1 MNSTSLIAAFIAIVS
16 CAAVDTRAADN
27 TKRSDILDASEND
40 NRVPGI
46 RVATDINI
54 GRHFQ
59 FLLIEAECLYDFKNT
74 NALVRSIGVG
84 FGMGYSVLA
93 PSVIPI
99 SLSVC
104 FGRNYCFEMSV
115 RGLYAYKLQ
124 SSERQEHSIEWPRSR
139 SYLSSYGGFLYTPY
153 ADGLLFGAGI
163 GFVDDLCSNFN
174 TLEVGIKVGYI
185 F

>member
-1 MNSTSLIAAFIAIVS
+1 MNSTSLIAAYIAIVS
-16 CAAVDTRAADN
+16 CAAVDARAADN
-27 TKRSDILDASEND
+27 TKRNDILDLSKNEI
-40 NRVPGI
+40 RVPGI

-74 NALVRSIGVG
+74 NTFIRSVGVG

-93 PSVIPI
+93 PSVVPI

-104 FGRNYCFEMSV
+104 IGRSYCFEMNV

-124 SSERQEHSIEWPRSR
+124 SSERQEHSITWPRSR

-163 GFVDDLCSNFN
+163 GFVDDLRSDFN